1 MRISDWSSGVCS
13 SDLGGARA
21 AGAARA
27 GAGGEAGAA
36 GAAAVRGRVRPRDPA
51 PNPSPEGEGG
61 IRFAGYAAVFDRVDR
76 GGDVVRGGAFAAS
89 LRARRAVPT
98 LWQHRSGAVVG
109 IRENLEDGRASVGE
123 RGGQE
128 GENT

>member
-76 GGDVVRGGAFAAS
+76 GGDVVRGGAVAAS
-89 LRARRAVPT
+89 LRARRA
-98 LWQHRSGAVVG
+98 RSA
-109 IRENLEDGRASVGE
+109 E
-123 RGGQE
+123 RRVGQE
-128 GENT
+128 GVRTSRRRWG

>member
-36 GAAAVRGRVRPRDPA
+36 GAAAARGRVRPRDPA

-61 IRFAGYAAVFDRVDR
+61 IRCAGYAEVFDRVDR
-76 GGDVVRGGAFAAS
+76 GGDVVRGGALAAS
-89 LRARRAVPT
+89 LRAARAVTP
-98 LWQHRSGAVVG
+98 LWRREERRVGA
-109 IRENLEDGRASVGE
+109 EWGRTV
-123 RGGQE
+123 
-128 GENT
+128 